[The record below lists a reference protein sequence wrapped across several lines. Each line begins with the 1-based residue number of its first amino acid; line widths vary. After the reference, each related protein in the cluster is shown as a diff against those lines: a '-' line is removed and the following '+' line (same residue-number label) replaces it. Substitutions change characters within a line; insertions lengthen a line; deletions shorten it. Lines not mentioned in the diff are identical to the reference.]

1 MRLKNSAIVLIAV
14 SLEPS
19 MKETDE
25 YLKMKLKKQWRTTT
39 LNYNL
44 VLLEMEGMVVL
55 TDDGYKVTKDGETK
69 IYCRGQD
76 LAIPL

>member
-1 MRLKNSAIVLIAV
+1 
-14 SLEPS
+14 

-55 TDDGYKVTKDGETK
+55 TDDGYKVTKDGKTK
-69 IYCRGQD
+69 ISTLEITVWKECKGNA
-76 LAIPL
+76 L